1 MQRGQLS
8 KERTGHDGQIRTF
21 TMTFCAL
28 RRGSKYGI
36 CTEAVDLR
44 VSSLI
49 HQREDQ
55 SILYLASD
63 IAVTVNPRCLAVQ
76 FDPTIIV
83 QNVSSYLVLKFPTP
97 AFEDVCPANILHAD
111 RFSAEEKDRQI

>member
-1 MQRGQLS
+1 V
-8 KERTGHDGQIRTF
+8 I
-21 TMTFCAL
+21 
-28 RRGSKYGI
+28 
-36 CTEAVDLR
+36 

-49 HQREDQ
+49 RQREAQ
-55 SILYLASD
+55 SILYLAGD

-97 AFEDVCPANILHAD
+97 ACEDVCPADILHAD
-111 RFSAEEKDRQI
+111 RFSAEEKIARFSPRLDEAGSRFGIIK